1 MAEQN
6 ATESN
11 ESEVSPDSW
20 LLQLK
25 NATKTPLGLFGVC
38 LTTVFF
44 VLTCIGMLLHM
55 TGDMDNPYTPIITVF
70 LFPSFMLLGLIF
82 IPLAAFLQ
90 KRKSFNQTLVK
101 DDFKIDFGN
110 PLHRKN
116 IILIAVLTSV
126 NIAVFSVAAYEGYH
140 YMDSPEFCGLVCHE
154 IMLPEYTL
162 AQTSPHSNVACVG
175 CHIGPGVSGLVK
187 AKVSGLRQL
196 KGVIVGDYQKP
207 VPVPVHNL
215 PPAEATCEKCHS
227 PKAYTGTK
235 TKKFVSY
242 SNDDQSEPEEE
253 TDLLLYV
260 GGFNPA
266 TEMQEGI
273 HWHNMEGLKIEY
285 IPLNDKRTQIGQV
298 KATRPDG
305 TVVVYEYES
314 DEESAATHG
323 WRTMDCT
330 DCHNRA
336 AHIYE
341 ELDEVVDFGLMS
353 AKLDPEI
360 EGLREDSITVLEK
373 KYPTKAA
380 ADKAIETDLLALQ
393 QERHGAE
400 FVTENRDELLRASN
414 FLKATYARNIWPEI
428 GTTWGQY
435 KSHLGHKYEDEGFG
449 CFRCHD
455 DVHES
460 ANGDIIAQD
469 CDICHEEPE

>member
-6 ATESN
+6 TTEQS
-11 ESEVSPDSW
+11 ESEVSQDSW
-20 LLQLK
+20 LKQLK

-44 VLTCIGMLLHM
+44 ILTCIGMLLHM

-70 LFPSFMLLGLIF
+70 LFPTVMLLGLIL

-90 KRKSFNQTLVK
+90 KRKRFKQSLVK
-101 DDFKIDFGN
+101 EDFKIDFGN
-110 PLHRKN
+110 PMHRKN
-116 IILIAVLTSV
+116 IILIAVLTSI

-154 IMLPEYTL
+154 IMLPEYTV

-175 CHIGPGVSGLVK
+175 CHIGPGVTGVVK

-196 KGVIVGDYQKP
+196 KGVIVGDYQSP
-207 VPVPVHNL
+207 IPVPVHNL

-235 TKKFVSY
+235 TKRFISY

-253 TDLLLYV
+253 IDLLLHV
-260 GGFNPA
+260 GGFNPV

-273 HWHNMEGLKIEY
+273 HWHNMEGLKIEFM
-285 IPLNDKRTQIGQV
+285 PLNDQWTEIGKV

-305 TVVVYEYES
+305 TVVLYEYES
-314 DEESAATHG
+314 DEESDGAHG
-323 WRTMDCT
+323 WITMDCT
-330 DCHNRA
+330 GCHNRA
-336 AHIYE
+336 AHIYH
-341 ELDEVVDFGLMS
+341 ELDDVLDFGLIS
-353 AKLDPEI
+353 KKLNPEI
-360 EGLREDSITVLEK
+360 EGLREDSMTVLQK
-373 KYPTKAA
+373 KYATKID
-380 ADKAIETDLLALQ
+380 ADGAIEADLLALQ
-393 QERHGAE
+393 KDRHGEE
-400 FVTENRDELLRASN
+400 FVSENRESLIVAADYLR
-414 FLKATYARNIWPEI
+414 ATYARNIWPEI

-435 KSHLGHKYEDEGFG
+435 RSHLGHTYEEEGFG

-455 DVHES
+455 DSHES
-460 ANGDIIAQD
+460 ADGEVIAQD